1 MNLIINSDEVMVDD
15 AVSTVADLLSYFEL
29 DQKVA
34 IVELNR
40 VILEKSRH
48 AEARLANG
56 DVVEIVHFVGGG

>member
-1 MNLIINSDEVMVDD
+1 MKLIINSDEVQVDE
-15 AVSTVADLLSYFEL
+15 TVATVEDLLSHFQL

-34 IVELNR
+34 IVELNKE
-40 VILEKSRH
+40 ILEKSKH

>member
-1 MNLIINSDEVMVDD
+1 LNLIINSDEVLVDD

-40 VILEKSRH
+40 VILEKSKH
-48 AEARLANG
+48 AEAKLTNG

>member
-1 MNLIINSDEVMVDD
+1 MKLIINSDEVQVED
-15 AVSTVADLLSYFEL
+15 TVLTVEDLLSHFKL

-40 VILEKSRH
+40 VILEKSKH
-48 AEARLANG
+48 AEINLANG

>member
-1 MNLIINSDEVMVDD
+1 MNLIINSDEVLVDEEVD
-15 AVSTVADLLSYFEL
+15 TVADLLSYFEL

-40 VILEKSRH
+40 VILEKSMH
-48 AEARLANG
+48 AETRLANG

>member
-1 MNLIINSDEVMVDD
+1 MNLIINSDEVQVDD
-15 AVSTVADLLSYFEL
+15 TVVTVEDLLSYFKL

-40 VILEKSRH
+40 VILEKSKH
-48 AEARLANG
+48 AEVNLANG

>member
-1 MNLIINSDEVMVDD
+1 MNLIINSDEVLVDEEVD
-15 AVSTVADLLSYFEL
+15 TVVDLLSYFEL

-40 VILEKSRH
+40 VILEKSMH
-48 AEARLANG
+48 AETRLANG

>member
-1 MNLIINSDEVMVDD
+1 MNLIINSDEVLVDD

-40 VILEKSRH
+40 VILEKSKH
-48 AEARLANG
+48 AEAKLANG

>member
-1 MNLIINSDEVMVDD
+1 MNLIINSDEVLVDD

-40 VILEKSRH
+40 VILEKSKH
-48 AEARLANG
+48 ADARLANG